1 MFQFF
6 PHTERAIVAKK
17 EIHRAKKMDLHM
29 QNFLLECMC
38 REHTGQVWPILC
50 HMYVSVEDWV
60 PESENLRFELDNALE
75 QAVDMWN
82 LYATSYTFYSMKT
95 AHTEVDPLPPSHKRM
110 KLC

>member
-1 MFQFF
+1 
-6 PHTERAIVAKK
+6 
-17 EIHRAKKMDLHM
+17 MDLHM

-50 HMYVSVEDWV
+50 YMYVSVEDWV

-95 AHTEVDPLPPSHKRM
+95 AHPHDEEGHLIDVDTYCYKDKCYP
-110 KLC
+110 